1 MEAILALEDGS
12 VFHGQS
18 FGVPGERAGEVVFN
32 TSMTGYQE
40 ILTDPSYK
48 GQMVAMTYPHIGNYG
63 VNAEDVE
70 SARPHVEA
78 FLVREYSEV
87 ASNWRARQDL
97 GQYLRQHGVMG
108 VTGLD
113 TRALTRRLR
122 AQGAMKAVLSTMD
135 LEPSSLVAK
144 ARAAPDIS
152 ARDLVSEVTCAEPYQ
167 WTEGT
172 GAEWRLTSD
181 ATPHAPRIT
190 YHVVAYD
197 FGVKRNILRRLVD
210 WGCRVTVVPA
220 STPAAEVRALRP
232 DGVFLSNG
240 PGDPEKVLAAIE
252 AVREMVPWGVPV
264 FGICLGHQ
272 ILGLALGGRTYK
284 LKFGHHGGNQPVKD
298 LATGRVQITAQ
309 NHNFAVD
316 VASLDESQVAL
327 THVNL
332 NDGTV
337 EGLRHRQR
345 PIFSVQY
352 HPEASPGPHDADY
365 LFGQFVEMMGEQ
377 SKDQAALARS

>member
-1 MEAILALEDGS
+1 MDAILALEDGP
-12 VFHGQS
+12 VLHGQS
-18 FGVPGERAGEVVFN
+18 FGVSGERVGEVVFN

-87 ASNWRARQDL
+87 SSNWRARQDL

-122 AQGAMKAVLSTMD
+122 VQGAMRAVLSTMD
-135 LEPSSLVAK
+135 LEPTSLVAK

-152 ARDLVSEVTCAEPYQ
+152 ERDVVSEVTCAEPYQ
-167 WTEGT
+167 WAEGT
-172 GAEWRLTSD
+172 GAVWRPAARPTSRV
-181 ATPHAPRIT
+181 PRSAP
-190 YHVVAYD
+190 HVVAYD

-210 WGCRVTVVPA
+210 LGCRVTVVPA
-220 STPAAEVRALRP
+220 STPVAEVRALQP

-240 PGDPEKVLAAIE
+240 PGDPENVPAAIE
-252 AVREMVPWGVPV
+252 AVREIVTWGRPV

-316 VASLDESQVAL
+316 VASLDESGVAL

-337 EGLRHRQR
+337 EGLRRRQR

-352 HPEASPGPHDADY
+352 HPEASPGPHDADS
-365 LFGQFVEMMGEQ
+365 LFGQFVEMMDE
-377 SKDQAALARS
+377 RR